1 MHVFK
6 ETLLFWH
13 IRTRVLAP
21 KFVNFET
28 NGLDWLTEYD
38 DETMD
43 MDILQAEARRRS
55 LVTEGKSR
63 NQLLR
68 KHDKTSKRRQNKKKE
83 RERDRMKPKAHSSTL
98 EMTHPFISAQFFDTR
113 NTCYSA
119 PEPGFFGNFWF
130 QTRKIPLQ

>member
-68 KHDKTSKRRQNKKKE
+68 SLRKHDKTQTNKRAEQTKAKQKE
-83 RERDRMKPKAHSSTL
+83 RKRKRQDETEST
-98 EMTHPFISAQFFDTR
+98 Q
-113 NTCYSA
+113 
-119 PEPGFFGNFWF
+119 
-130 QTRKIPLQ
+130 